1 MADHTSEGLVY
12 NIEKDHEEL
21 QFIHEVFAGVLGGII
36 EQAQEVYVRSEI
48 ARGLTLVATPFWDH
62 LEARQACARR
72 AYDEAIEDEHN
83 YWFNNY

>member
-12 NIEKDHEEL
+12 NIEEDHEEL

-36 EQAQEVYVRSEI
+36 EQVQEVYVRSEI
-48 ARGLTLVATPFWDH
+48 ARGLTLVATPCWDH
-62 LEARQACARR
+62 LEARQ
-72 AYDEAIEDEHN
+72 AIEDEHN